1 MLVFICFGNLSI
13 TLGTYSIANL
23 NKVCME
29 KCLNVFNDPDN
40 ELIYINIGNKWIIH
54 MNLKNLTDIKTPCEK
69 EVHLIV
75 LNVHFQII

>member
-1 MLVFICFGNLSI
+1 
-13 TLGTYSIANL
+13 
-23 NKVCME
+23 ME